1 MKKILLIEDHDEI
14 RENTAEILQMAG
26 YEVFSAE
33 NGKSGIEMAKSH
45 KPSLVLCDIM
55 MPVLDGY
62 SVLHLFRRNPELKHI
77 PFVFLTAKSER
88 SDQRKAMEMGADDY
102 LTKPFTEIEL
112 LAAIESRLDR
122 SKAAETEAGGSSSL
136 EAALSGWKTFVDQ
149 LFHHPHVE
157 VIQVAKKHAFLLQGQ
172 SPRQIIRLVSGVAK
186 EYRIDAFGK
195 ALITQLYFPG
205 DCMICDEVLLG
216 VHSQSN
222 FEMVSAGVV
231 QALPGS
237 DLIEQL
243 KASPQMRET
252 KLLLEINKASHL
264 QERML
269 ELAYTPIRERILAL
283 MESLETQLKK
293 HNLGEISQIFTREE
307 LAQIAGT
314 ATESLIRTLKQ
325 N

>member
-26 YEVFSAE
+26 YEVYAAE
-33 NGKSGIEMAKSH
+33 NGKVGIELAKNH

-62 SVLHLFRRNPELKHI
+62 SVLHLFRRNADLKHI

-122 SKAAETEAGGSSSL
+122 SKAAETETGAGTSL
-136 EAALSGWKTFVDQ
+136 ETALASWAGFIDQ
-149 LFHHPHVE
+149 LFSHPQVE
-157 VIQVAKKHAFLLQGQ
+157 TLQVAKKHSFLLQGQ
-172 SPRQIIRLVSGVAK
+172 LPRQIFRLTSGVAK
-186 EYRIDAFGK
+186 EYRVDAFGK
-195 ALITQLYFPG
+195 ALITHLYFPG

-216 VHSQSN
+216 SHSQSN
-222 FEMVSAGVV
+222 FEMVSPGVV

-237 DLIEQL
+237 ELIEQL
-243 KASPQMRET
+243 KNSPQMRET
-252 KLLLEINKASHL
+252 KLLLEIAKAGHL
-264 QERML
+264 QDRML
-269 ELAYTPIRERILAL
+269 ELAYTPMRERILAL
-283 MESLETQLKK
+283 MENLDNQLKA